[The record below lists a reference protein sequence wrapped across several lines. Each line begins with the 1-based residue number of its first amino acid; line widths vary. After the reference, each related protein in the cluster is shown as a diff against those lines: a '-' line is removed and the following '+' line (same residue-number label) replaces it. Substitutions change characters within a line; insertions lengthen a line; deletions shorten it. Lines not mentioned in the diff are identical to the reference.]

1 MKKLQFAIVFCLFCS
16 AAVFVEEAGIRET
29 LTGLLDAETA
39 GQLLSKGSVLTYKYK
54 NADMSP
60 AAAPRLPLIRK
71 IGAVKRKTDKK
82 PAFLIENLYLYKK
95 ETDKKVDSSKI
106 LRSVSKLEGLQ
117 YYSHSRQAMRTF
129 YKKSY
134 AVKET
139 VKGVFEKIADPIE
152 GPADGLTVLAQQE
165 DLTFGNYRYEYGYF
179 QDGNDTGLICVN
191 TETLKYSV
199 FKVIAPY
206 NLQVTLTVHDL
217 DGYLLVYCST
227 AADFTRLPGLE
238 KKLKNSF
245 SARSQALYDWFIHQ
259 YKITEKET

>member
-1 MKKLQFAIVFCLFCS
+1 MKKLRLFIVFCLFS
-16 AAVFVEEAGIRET
+16 LTAVFAEEADIKERLSKIIG
-29 LTGLLDAETA
+29 AEAA
-39 GQLLSKGSVLTYKYK
+39 GELVSKGSLLTYKYK
-54 NADMSP
+54 STDMSP
-60 AAAPRLPLIRK
+60 ALVPDLPLMRK
-71 IGAVKRKTDKK
+71 IGAAEAVRGKK
-82 PAFLIENLYLYKK
+82 SAFLIENLYLYKK

-117 YYSHSRQAMRTF
+117 YYSHSRKAMRIL

-139 VKGVFEKIADPIE
+139 AKGVFEKVADPTE
-152 GPADGLTVLAQQE
+152 GSADGLKILALQE
-165 DLTFGNYRYEYGYF
+165 DLTFGSYRYGYEYF

-191 TETLKYSV
+191 TETLKYS
-199 FKVIAPY
+199 FFNVISPY
-206 NLQVTLTVHDL
+206 NLRITLAVHDA
-217 DGYLLVYCST
+217 DGYVLVYCAT
-227 AADFTRLPGLE
+227 AADFTKLPGLE

>member
-1 MKKLQFAIVFCLFCS
+1 MKKLRLFIVFCLFS
-16 AAVFVEEAGIRET
+16 LTAVFAEEAGIKER
-29 LTGLLDAETA
+29 LSKIIGAEAA
-39 GQLLSKGSVLTYKYK
+39 GELVSKGSLLTYKYK
-54 NADMSP
+54 SADMSP

-71 IGAVKRKTDKK
+71 IGALKRKTDKK

-95 ETDKKVDSSKI
+95 ETDTKIDCSKI

-139 VKGVFEKIADPIE
+139 AKGVFEKIADPIE
-152 GPADGLTVLAQQE
+152 GPADGLTVLVQQE
-165 DLTFGNYRYEYGYF
+165 DRTFGNYRYEYGYF
-179 QDGNDTGLICVN
+179 QDRNDTGLICVN
-191 TETLKYSV
+191 TETLKYS
-199 FKVIAPY
+199 FFNVISPY
-206 NLQVTLTVHDL
+206 NLRITLAVHDA
-217 DGYLLVYCST
+217 DGYVLVYCAT
-227 AADFTRLPGLE
+227 AADFTKLPGLE

-259 YKITEKET
+259 YKIMEKET

>member
-1 MKKLQFAIVFCLFCS
+1 MKKLRLFIVFCVFSLT
-16 AAVFVEEAGIRET
+16 AVFAEEAGIKERLSKIIGAEAAG
-29 LTGLLDAETA
+29 GLV
-39 GQLLSKGSVLTYKYK
+39 SKGSLLTYKYK
-54 NADMSP
+54 SADMSP
-60 AAAPRLPLIRK
+60 ALVPDLPLMRK
-71 IGAVKRKTDKK
+71 IGALKRKTDKK

-95 ETDKKVDSSKI
+95 ETDTKIDCSKI

-217 DGYLLVYCST
+217 GGYLLVYCST